1 MLRQAPLP
9 ILGETDECI
18 FSARFK
24 TSCPPVKAHAMSG
37 AGAVYD
43 RCKLYSTSFVFYDLE
58 SGMHPPNPIL
68 SFKA

>member
-1 MLRQAPLP
+1 MHFLSKIQ
-9 ILGETDECI
+9 D
-18 FSARFK
+18 FM
-24 TSCPPVKAHAMSG
+24 PPVKVHAMSG